1 MELYKKQTQKT
12 LKRFL
17 DREITFPE
25 CVAALDH
32 ALANFIQR
40 GRAEEIGAI
49 RAVMLANNGT
59 VMKEM
64 EKREKQRKA
73 QAKHRTKKS

>member
-32 ALANFIQR
+32 ALANFIKR
-40 GRAEEIGAI
+40 GRAEEIAAI
-49 RAVMLANNGT
+49 RAVMLANNGI

-73 QAKHRTKKS
+73 QAKHRAKKS